1 MMMMVMVVMIC
12 DIQSTFTFMFAF
24 HLIFLAFLAEDLH
37 QNHILLTLRLCALL
51 FWAIPK
57 EFNLFSVIPRTR
69 RWKLQEDRFEL
80 KIGIFIF
87 NGQRYQ
93 KMTVSEKECV
103 SCPWQHTCRGCQ
115 PPGEDVVK
123 GMEKSDLV
131 AFQFRESEFLV

>member
-1 MMMMVMVVMIC
+1 MVVVVVVTTC
-12 DIQSTFTFMFAF
+12 DIQSTFTLMFAF

-37 QNHILLTLRLCALL
+37 QSHILLTLHLCALL

-69 RWKLQEDRFEL
+69 RWKLQEDRFGL

-131 AFQFRESEFLV
+131 AFQFGESEFLV